1 MTDAPKRI
9 QLRRTK
15 GWRIPKGAVIVDR
28 RSKWGNWYKPVQV
41 GSLYKLQHYVDALP
55 DPKAWIVVTLDNAPE
70 VEDALREALGGYL
83 AVPLVHFDADAPV
96 TERASKYGSRTG
108 SQWGGFADKAEAT
121 AFAVEMHAR
130 SLRATR
136 LDLDGLRLHDYY
148 LGELRGHDL
157 ACWCPLGAPCH
168 ADVLLELANAPA
180 RSEPA

>member
-55 DPKAWIVVTLDNAPE
+55 DPKAWIVVTLD
-70 VEDALREALGGYL
+70 
-83 AVPLVHFDADAPV
+83 
-96 TERASKYGSRTG
+96 KYGSRTG

-136 LDLDGLRLHDYY
+136 LDLDGLRHHDYY